1 MKKRKITLTPPQFLM
16 GGFAI
21 TILIGT
27 LLLKLPLATETE
39 GISWI
44 DAFFMATSATTV
56 TGLVTVDTGTVF
68 TVFGE
73 TVIMMLIQI
82 GGLGFMT
89 FAVLAILILGKRIS
103 LKERL
108 LLQEALN
115 QTAVGGVIRLTI
127 RLFVFS
133 IMIELFGMI
142 LLATVWVPEYGWK
155 FGLYTSLFHSIS
167 AFNNAGFSLWSD
179 SLMGYAG
186 DPVVNLVITGMFILG
201 GLGFTVLID
210 VKNQPIFKK
219 LSLHSK
225 LMIIGT
231 LVVNVMAFLMIFFL
245 EYGNPDTIGSLS
257 FLDKMWTSYFQAV
270 TTRTAGFNTLNIGDM
285 ETSSVLLMMVLM
297 FIGAGSGS
305 TGSGIKLTTAI
316 VMVVA
321 VISYLQKRSEVT
333 LMNRTIKR
341 DIVLRSF
348 AIALVGVATVFVTLF
363 LLTVT
368 EPELPFLQLAFE
380 TFSAFGTVGLS
391 MGITGEL
398 SDPGKVIVMILMF
411 LGRLGPIT
419 LAFSLATTK
428 PDKVRYAKEDVY
440 TG

>member
-1 MKKRKITLTPPQFLM
+1 M
-16 GGFAI
+16 
-21 TILIGT
+21 
-27 LLLKLPLATETE
+27 
-39 GISWI
+39 
-44 DAFFMATSATTV
+44 
-56 TGLVTVDTGTVF
+56 
-68 TVFGE
+68 
-73 TVIMMLIQI
+73 
-82 GGLGFMT
+82 
-89 FAVLAILILGKRIS
+89 
-103 LKERL
+103 
-108 LLQEALN
+108 
-115 QTAVGGVIRLTI
+115 TI

-257 FLDKMWTSYFQAV
+257 FIDKMWTSYFQAV

-316 VMVVA
+316 VMIVA